1 MKIERDER
9 RFDFHDIGLAIKRA
23 REASGMT
30 QEQLAYIVDR
40 APRTIM
46 YNENDGQH
54 PSLNTFYQMVTM
66 FDISVDQYFYMK
78 QKITMKTSKNLTVGE
93 AVELFFRK
101 AAVKNLSNINL
112 GMQEKLFC
120 RSSCFHPPQ
129 ELDKSPLLWHYISR
143 KEKSTKA
150 YPPVG
155 GCVFL
160 LTGQFQDRRA
170 GKGTG

>member
-66 FDISVDQYFYMK
+66 FDISVDQYFYP
-78 QKITMKTSKNLTVGE
+78 SKNKGSECRKRMLYCPSSL
-93 AVELFFRK
+93 LFPSKK
-101 AAVKNLSNINL
+101 AIPDNEHLPSPSVSGSFSRYFKLHKRNLCSKAICTIHFLISNTEMAI
-112 GMQEKLFC
+112 
-120 RSSCFHPPQ
+120 
-129 ELDKSPLLWHYISR
+129 
-143 KEKSTKA
+143 
-150 YPPVG
+150 
-155 GCVFL
+155 
-160 LTGQFQDRRA
+160 
-170 GKGTG
+170 

>member
-66 FDISVDQYFYMK
+66 FDISVDQYFYPSQNTMRS
-78 QKITMKTSKNLTVGE
+78 IT
-93 AVELFFRK
+93 
-101 AAVKNLSNINL
+101 
-112 GMQEKLFC
+112 
-120 RSSCFHPPQ
+120 
-129 ELDKSPLLWHYISR
+129 PLLSASNFRPILDLIRHR
-143 KEKSTKA
+143 
-150 YPPVG
+150 
-155 GCVFL
+155 
-160 LTGQFQDRRA
+160 QFE
-170 GKGTG
+170 TNIT